1 METMPKIS
9 IARALIELK
18 TLEKR
23 IDKKLHELEP
33 ISILTGNK
41 LESGIDSKEAFE
53 KEVKASY
60 QSLIALIEYK
70 RKIKS
75 AIVKSN
81 AVTYVEIAGAKMTVA
96 EAIERKS
103 SIGIEKEI
111 KKTLAKK
118 YTDKLKIV
126 ENHNSNI
133 QSQLYKLLQATYS
146 KPETELSK
154 EDYDKIAIPFKENND
169 ATLID
174 PLNVKKTLQELD
186 EEISEFESEVDIALT
201 ESNART
207 EVEV

>member
-1 METMPKIS
+1 MATIS

-33 ISILTGNK
+33 VSILTGNK
-41 LESGIDSKEAFE
+41 LELGIESKEAFE
-53 KEVKASY
+53 KEAKASY

-81 AVTYVEIAGAKMTVA
+81 AVTFVEIAGVKMTVA

-126 ENHNSNI
+126 ENHNNNI
-133 QSQLYKLLQATYS
+133 QNQLYKLLQATYS
-146 KPETELSK
+146 KPETEISK

-169 ATLID
+169 ATLIN
-174 PLNVKKTLQELD
+174 PLNINKTLKELD
-186 EEISEFESEVDIALT
+186 EAISEFESEVDIALT